1 MINQIRT
8 VCFCN
13 NVIVLIQQKTLDIHV
28 HVQHFDQLTMQITW
42 MIILKNER
50 NIDSATIFIQLFE
63 FSSKLAV

>member
-13 NVIVLIQQKTLDIHV
+13 NVIVFIQQKTLDI

-42 MIILKNER
+42 MIISKNER
-50 NIDSATIFIQLFE
+50 NIDSATIFEQLFE